1 MSTFTSV
8 VLGLK
13 VFSLSLAPAAYGSKE
28 RSRSPSIN
36 LLATFMLALMI
47 KSVALST
54 TVIQYHSIGEVYV
67 LNYLTIKLDGSQ
79 FISDLCW
86 IRSLSDVARRS
97 ESELEYE
104 LI

>member
-1 MSTFTSV
+1 
-8 VLGLK
+8 
-13 VFSLSLAPAAYGSKE
+13 
-28 RSRSPSIN
+28 
-36 LLATFMLALMI
+36 MLALMI

-54 TVIQYHSIGEVYV
+54 TVIQYHSIGKVYV
-67 LNYLTIKLDGSQ
+67 VNHLTIKLDVSQ